1 MKRILSILSAGVI
14 AFLAASCAQE
24 PLATFDP
31 AKGTAPVLGTVEVGA
46 KNVSVSYTPG
56 EFKLGFNDKIAPTH
70 SLALV
75 GVDGKAVSK
84 LISSK
89 NDGSTLSA
97 TLVNI
102 SRALQFFGYADGDQ
116 VGSLDIVVRASIQDP
131 SKDNGR
137 NGYLDS
143 DKYTISG
150 FTVTLPQGSP
160 YQDYTQASTWS
171 VIGALSSYEI
181 NWDGDL
187 PMTTNGKTF
196 VAQGIKI
203 SKDDQFKF
211 RKDAGWDTNFGAPGD
226 VEPFVVNLG
235 SESPAAAGGKNLA
248 VPEDGIYDLILD
260 PDGQTFTV
268 VETLG
273 GGVSGKIGGNEPG
286 PEPVVVT
293 GWNVIGANGDWDNDI
308 IASEKD
314 GVWTAY
320 INAPEATNFKWR
332 KDAGWDENYGGVMV
346 ALGRP
351 FEAVPGGDNINIE
364 AGFWKTVLDLSDEAA
379 PTITVEKGDVFGLI
393 GVNGDWDHD
402 IWMTETDGKWVSPAT
417 QMEGGF
423 KIRRNAAWDENY
435 GGVMAAVG
443 EAFEAVPG
451 GDNINVEAGEYIV
464 TFDPAAKTIT
474 VDAAMPSNTWSVIGV
489 NGDWDNDHFMT
500 EVAPGIWISE
510 MLSVE
515 SEGWKVR
522 FNHGWDVN
530 RGGATP
536 EAVGQFVEGI
546 PGGDNINLTGNFK
559 VVYNALNG
567 TVGTL
572 GYGVTGSIAARPAVN
587 WNNDIPMHLAADG
600 KWYSVPVPLA
610 EGDQIKIRFGGDW
623 AENFGGACAG
633 ADEAFEAV
641 AGGDNISAP
650 AEGTYMVVYDP
661 EAGTITLS
669 TNYWGLIGVNGDW
682 DNDHFMYYDGEGKWI
697 AYHKDIS
704 GGWKI
709 RKNAKWDVN
718 FGGAYAAAGE
728 PFEGVPGGDNIA
740 VGDLTNFSVVF
751 DEAAGTITVNK

>member
-235 SESPAAAGGKNLA
+235 SESPAAAGDKNLA

-435 GGVMAAVG
+435 GGVMTAVG

-500 EVAPGIWISE
+500 EVAPGIWVSE

-572 GYGVTGSIAARPAVN
+572 AYGVTGSIAARPEIN
-587 WNNDIPMHLAADG
+587 WNNDIPMHFAADG

-728 PFEGVPGGDNIA
+728 PFEGVPDGDNIA